1 MIAFLLGIL
10 VKMGIYEVG
19 ISQRTQEDM
28 EVNRRK
34 KTRKE
39 MGTQILLSSSCFWVS
54 LVLQR
59 ELEVRR
65 CLGKSERERRS
76 GWDIS
81 KVYLVLQNR
90 PRELGCRG

>member
-1 MIAFLLGIL
+1 MVAFLLGIL
-10 VKMGIYEVG
+10 VKMGIYEEG
-19 ISQRTQEDM
+19 ISQRTQEDN

-39 MGTQILLSSSCFWVS
+39 LGTQILLSSSSCFWVS

-59 ELEVRR
+59 EHEVRR
-65 CLGKSERERRS
+65 SLGKSQREIKR

-81 KVYLVLQNR
+81 KVLS
-90 PRELGCRG
+90 PAE